1 MLFDQPPSDWRQW
14 LRRKIA
20 WLLLFKLAALIV
32 LWLLFFS
39 PSHRVNVDPGVMSQR
54 VAPGGDALASRTSPK
69 PQKDDSNDD

>member
-1 MLFDQPPSDWRQW
+1 MDKAPPDWRQW

-39 PSHRVNVDPGVMSQR
+39 PAHRVHVDPGVMSQR
-54 VAPGGDALASRTSPK
+54 VAPISETPAGHTIPK
-69 PQKDDSNDD
+69 SQKDDPDDD